1 MILGIDIGTTSVK
14 AVLLSPDGQVLA
26 EAVHPHTLFSPF
38 PGFAEENPDDWWQ
51 GFLNVVALV
60 LDKCNR
66 KDIKAIGISGMVP
79 ALVLHDDRGKP
90 LRRSIQQNDARA
102 VQEIHEFRK
111 LFGDEWLFER
121 TGATW
126 NQQVVA
132 PKLLWIKRHEPHN
145 FARIHWI
152 SGSYEHIA
160 QRLTGVRYQEVNWA
174 LESGLWLPREE
185 IWLENVLNFV
195 GLDSRVFGPV
205 RRPWEVIGE
214 VTREAATATGLPE
227 GLPVIAGSADHIA
240 AALAS
245 GLKESGEA
253 AVKLG
258 AAGDFLYV
266 VDDFSPVPELFIDFH
281 DVPGLFVINGC
292 MATSGSLLRW
302 FRDSFKP
309 GVAFSALDQAA
320 KRVPPGADGLVVLPY
335 FLGEKTPIHD
345 PNARGTIVGLTLSHT
360 PEHLWRAILESIA
373 FAFRHHFEILE
384 YKGFAI
390 KDVFILDGGARSA
403 LWRRIIASVLKRP
416 VKYLVGG
423 ELGSAYGTAFLTGVA
438 IGLWQYDDLQREIAD
453 TTEPDS
459 DWIVVYDSLYEIYLE
474 LYTKLRTIFPRLGGS
489 HA

>member
-1 MILGIDIGTTSVK
+1 MILGVDVGTTSVK
-14 AVLLSPDGQVLA
+14 AVLLSSDGQVVA
-26 EAVHPHTLFSPF
+26 EAAHPHTLFSPL

-51 GFLNVVALV
+51 GFLNVTASV
-60 LDKCNR
+60 LDGRNR
-66 KDIKAIGISGMVP
+66 KDLKAIGISGMVP
-79 ALVLHDDRGKP
+79 ALVLHDDYGRP
-90 LRRSIQQNDARA
+90 LRYSIQQNDARA
-102 VQEIHEFRK
+102 VREIQEFRER
-111 LFGDEWLFER
+111 FGDEWLFEH
-121 TGATW
+121 TGTTW

-145 FARIHWI
+145 FARISWI

-160 QRLTGVRYQEVNWA
+160 WRLTGVRYQEANWA

-185 IWLENVLNFV
+185 VWLEKVLEFL
-195 GLDSRVFGPV
+195 GLDSKVFGPV
-205 RRPWEVIGE
+205 HKPWEVIGE
-214 VTREAATATGLPE
+214 ITREATKNTGLPK

-245 GLKESGEA
+245 GLKKPGEV

-266 VDDFSPVPELFIDFH
+266 VDTFSPVPELFIDFH

-292 MATSGSLLRW
+292 MATSGSLLKW

-309 GVAFSALDQAA
+309 GVAFAALDQAA
-320 KRVPPGADGLVVLPY
+320 EHIPPGADGLVMLPY

-360 PEHLWRAILESIA
+360 PEHLWRAILEAIA

-384 YKGFAI
+384 NKGLEI
-390 KDVFILDGGARSA
+390 KDVFVLDGGARSV

-416 VKYLVGG
+416 VKYIVKG
-423 ELGSAYGTAFLTGVA
+423 ELGSAYGTACLAGIAV
-438 IGLWQYDDLQREIAD
+438 GLWKHDDLQREVAD
-453 TTEPDS
+453 VTHPDPR
-459 DWIVVYDSLYEIYLE
+459 WAVVYDSFYSVYLE
-474 LYTKLRTIFPRLGGS
+474 LYTRLKTVFPRLGGS